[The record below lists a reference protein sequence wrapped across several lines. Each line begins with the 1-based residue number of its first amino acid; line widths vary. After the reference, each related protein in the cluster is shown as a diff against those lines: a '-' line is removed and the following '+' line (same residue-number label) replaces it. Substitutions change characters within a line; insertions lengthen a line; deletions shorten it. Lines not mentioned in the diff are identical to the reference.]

1 MGKEYEEIK
10 SEISVRIST
19 EDIDDIVTTAL
30 EGGIC
35 YWCKRAEVKG
45 KYLGEFASEQISR
58 GGTLVLHDSV
68 DGKKRE
74 LNKEKLLNGVKQY
87 LEDENKPY
95 NILVD
100 AEDSVGCSKHS
111 LPAMWKRKG
120 FIDKEPETWWGVQ
133 TYVTDRQGRCS
144 GKYNPTTKDGKLNFE
159 WLLEATEENQQ
170 KIIDEIYRRANAIWY
185 REDWYLEDLEEAIR
199 SSGLEVTQ
207 ERVDKLLEEC
217 HRIFDDKSGRNEM
230 LAQKVSELFKEE

>member
-10 SEISVRIST
+10 AEISVRIST

-35 YWCKRAEVKG
+35 YWCRRAEVKG

-58 GGTLVLHDSV
+58 GGVLVLHDSV

-74 LNKEKLLNGVKQY
+74 LNKEKLLSGVKQY
-87 LEDENKPY
+87 LEDEDNE
-95 NILVD
+95 NTH
-100 AEDSVGCSKHS
+100 GKHS

-159 WLLEATEENQQ
+159 WLLEATEENRQ
-170 KIIDEIYRRANAIWY
+170 KIIDEIYRRANAIWH

-199 SSGLEVTQ
+199 STGLEVTQ

-230 LAQKVSELFKEE
+230 LAQKASKLFEEE